1 MEIIQLKTSDQYD
14 ISITL
19 FEPKNS
25 VQKLLLINS
34 ATGVKQQTYYDF
46 AQYFADNGYTVITY
60 DYRGISL
67 SKPQKMK
74 ASFL

>member
-14 ISITL
+14 ISITH
-19 FEPKNS
+19 FEPKFGA
-25 VQKLLLINS
+25 KKLLINS

-67 SKPQKMK
+67 SNPKNERLQ
-74 ASFL
+74 S

>member
-19 FEPKNS
+19 LNPKFGAETS
-25 VQKLLLINS
+25 LVNS

-67 SKPQKMK
+67 SKPQK
-74 ASFL
+74 